1 MQQGKYYANI
11 DKDPRLSVLPDEKL
25 DLTTIDGY
33 KKLSSQ
39 KTMISDKTATL
50 KAVSKRVD

>member
-1 MQQGKYYANI
+1 M
-11 DKDPRLSVLPDEKL
+11 LPDEKL
-25 DLTTIDGY
+25 DLTTIEGY

-39 KTMISDKTATL
+39 KTMISDEKVTL